1 MFSLIGGVSLQV
13 FRYSYQPGVTVEF
26 RKVKQTIASIGE
38 LGSNRDFNSRI
49 HVLWENGREG
59 PLGREEWVKY
69 RRRNKEDKITMRMSK
84 NTLRI
89 ILLIKH
95 LYKNY
100 KALNSMYI

>member
-1 MFSLIGGVSLQV
+1 MFILIGGESLQV

-59 PLGREEWVKY
+59 PLGRVEWVKY
-69 RRRNKEDKITMRMSK
+69 RTRNNNE
-84 NTLRI
+84 NVE
-89 ILLIKH
+89 KH
-95 LYKNY
+95 IKNY
-100 KALNSMYI
+100 TTNYASLQKL